1 MSEAKTDMMLN
12 GICMV
17 CENKDTL
24 CTHIGQVKEE
34 CPFIQK
40 AISTKITNAM
50 RIRSMTDAELAEFLY
65 GIDHY
70 VDDSECIVCFS
81 ETRLHDG
88 KEDILDWLQSEA
100 E

>member
-1 MSEAKTDMMLN
+1 MSETKTDMMLN

-17 CENKDTL
+17 CEKKDTL

-50 RIRSMTDAELAEFLY
+50 RIRSMTDEELAEFLCEISMCKPDYCPAYLECMKTEY
-65 GIDHY
+65 G
-70 VDDSECIVCFS
+70 
-81 ETRLHDG
+81 TMTT
-88 KEDILDWLQSEA
+88 WLKSEA